1 LSRIPA
7 RLHAI
12 LGDGIRM
19 PLALASGGVVTAAAA
34 VVLVR
39 SRTFD

>member
-1 LSRIPA
+1 
-7 RLHAI
+7 
-12 LGDGIRM
+12 M